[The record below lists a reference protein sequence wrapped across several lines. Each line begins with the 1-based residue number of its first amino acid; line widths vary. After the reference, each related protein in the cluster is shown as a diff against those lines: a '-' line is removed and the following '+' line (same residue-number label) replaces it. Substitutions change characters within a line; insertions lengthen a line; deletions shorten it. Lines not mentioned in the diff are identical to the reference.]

1 MRGSFPESGGV
12 TQPRKEGLKDLEL
25 LFMRGLRV
33 MPFLQP
39 GGQRAANPDYRPFF
53 ERYATQVT
61 KCEIE
66 PEGWPQSKIWA
77 NAASI

>member
-33 MPFLQP
+33 TPVP
-39 GGQRAANPDYRPFF
+39 TAWGAKSCKP
-53 ERYATQVT
+53 
-61 KCEIE
+61 
-66 PEGWPQSKIWA
+66 
-77 NAASI
+77 